1 MGWPALKRQAQ
12 RRIKRKKSMK
22 VQIRKI
28 IVQVDEIH
36 IEMGQ
41 AITPPTRRALAIAV
55 IHNPLAGS
63 YTENL
68 DELIAIGE
76 ELGGLLGDKCVKALA
91 IAPGDAQSYG
101 KAAIVGEGGEIEHAA
116 AILHPKLGAPLRL
129 AVEKG
134 AALVPS
140 AKKRGT
146 LGTSIDVPLGHKD
159 AAFVRSHFDAM
170 EARVSDAPRAN
181 EIVVAVVVTDSGR
194 PLARVGGLQAH
205 EAKGIDGL
213 R

>member
-1 MGWPALKRQAQ
+1 MSIAR
-12 RRIKRKKSMK
+12 
-22 VQIRKI
+22 IRKLV
-28 IVQVDEIH
+28 VQVDETR

-41 AITPPTRRALAIAV
+41 TVAPPARRALAMAV
-55 IHNPLAGS
+55 IENPYAGR
-63 YTENL
+63 YAENL
-68 DELIAIGE
+68 DALIAIGE
-76 ELGGLLGDKCVKALA
+76 DLGGLLGARCVQALG
-91 IAPGDAQSYG
+91 IAPGQAQSYG
-101 KAAIVGEGGEIEHAA
+101 KAAIVGEAGELEHAA
-116 AILHPKLGAPLRL
+116 AILHPKFGAPLRA

-140 AKKRGT
+140 SKKRGG
-146 LGTSIDVPLGHKD
+146 LGTAIDVPLGHKD

-194 PLARVGGLQAH
+194 PLARIGGLQAH
-205 EAKGIDGL
+205 EIKGEDGL

>member
-1 MGWPALKRQAQ
+1 MPAK
-12 RRIKRKKSMK
+12 
-22 VQIRKI
+22 IRKI

-41 AITPPTRRALAIAV
+41 PVNPPTRRALAMAV
-55 IHNPLAGS
+55 IDNPYAGRFS
-63 YTENL
+63 QNL

-76 ELGGLLGDKCVKALA
+76 ELGQVLGDRCVQALG
-91 IAPGDAQSYG
+91 IAPGAAQSYG
-101 KAAIVGEGGEIEHAA
+101 KAAIVGEAGELEHAA
-116 AILHPKLGAPLRL
+116 AILHPKLGAPLRK

-140 AKKRGT
+140 AKKLGG
-146 LGTSIDVPLGHKD
+146 LGTAIDVPLGHKD

-170 EARVSDAPRAN
+170 EARVADAPRAR

-194 PLARVGGLQAH
+194 PLARIGGLQAS
-205 EAKGIDGL
+205 EIVGRDGL

>member
-1 MGWPALKRQAQ
+1 MPSK
-12 RRIKRKKSMK
+12 
-22 VQIRKI
+22 IRKI
-28 IVQVDEIH
+28 IVQVDELRS
-36 IEMGQ
+36 EMGREVN
-41 AITPPTRRALAIAV
+41 PPARKALAMAV
-55 IHNPLAGS
+55 IENPYAGRYS
-63 YTENL
+63 ENL

-76 ELGGLLGDKCVKALA
+76 ELGALLGEKCVKALG
-91 IAPGDAQSYG
+91 IAPGQAQSYG
-101 KAAIVGEGGEIEHAA
+101 KAAIVGEAGELEHAA
-116 AILHPKLGAPLRL
+116 AILHPKLGAPLRK

-140 AKKRGT
+140 SKKRGG
-146 LGTSIDVPLGHKD
+146 LGTAIDVPLGHKD

-194 PLARVGGLQAH
+194 PLPRIGGLQAS
-205 EAKGIDGL
+205 EIKGEDGL

>member
-1 MGWPALKRQAQ
+1 MTA
-12 RRIKRKKSMK
+12 S
-22 VQIRKI
+22 IRKI
-28 IVQVDEIH
+28 IVQVDEVR
-36 IEMGQ
+36 IEMGKT
-41 AITPPTRRALAIAV
+41 IDPPTRRALAMAV
-55 IHNPLAGS
+55 IHNPFAGA

-76 ELGGLLGDKCVKALA
+76 ELGGLLGDKCVQALG
-91 IAPGDAQSYG
+91 ISPGQAHSYG
-101 KAAIVGEGGEIEHAA
+101 KAAIVGEAGELEHAA

-129 AVEKG
+129 SVEKG

-140 AKKRGT
+140 SKKRGG
-146 LGTSIDVPLGHKD
+146 LGTAIDVPLGHKN

-170 EARVSDAPRAN
+170 EARVADAPRAN

-194 PLARVGGLQAH
+194 PLPRVGGLQIH
-205 EAKGIDGL
+205 DIKGEDGL

>member
-1 MGWPALKRQAQ
+1 
-12 RRIKRKKSMK
+12 MK
-22 VQIRKI
+22 AQIRKI
-28 IVQVDEIH
+28 IVQVDEIY
-36 IEMGQ
+36 IEMGK
-41 AITPPTRRALAIAV
+41 AISPPTRRALAMAV

-68 DELIAIGE
+68 DALIDIGE
-76 ELGGLLGDKCVKALA
+76 ELGGLLGDKCVKALG
-91 IAPGDAQSYG
+91 ISPGDAQSYG
-101 KAAIVGEGGEIEHAA
+101 KAAIVGEAGEIEHAA
-116 AILHPKLGAPLRL
+116 AILHPKLGAPLRM

-140 AKKRGT
+140 SKKRGT
-146 LGTSIDVPLGHKD
+146 LGTAIDVPLGHKD

-205 EAKGIDGL
+205 EVKGVDGL